1 MTYKSLDT
9 LPYKVFLKI
18 AEDETKINLLSTDEN
33 PNAEVLKIIWNDLLK
48 EYEELSPQQEEPR
61 LFNLKKEI
69 YYLECKHKIIAFSL
83 VALDFDYNQE
93 LVDLLSSYG
102 YTVTKENYY
111 KDLEKVDRES
121 QGLVLKIK
129 RIKDSLPKKKK
140 SDQKVS
146 IDRIFAFYSSVLGYD
161 FDYNTV
167 SVTKVL
173 ALQDQVNDKIK
184 ALEKNNNPKK

>member
-1 MTYKSLDT
+1 MIYKSLDT

-33 PNAEVLKIIWNDLLK
+33 SNDEVLKIIWNDLLK
-48 EYEELSPQQEEPR
+48 EYEELSNQKEEPR
-61 LFNLKKEI
+61 LFNMRKEI
-69 YYLECKHKIIAFSL
+69 SYLECKHKIIAFSL

-111 KDLEKVDRES
+111 NDLEKVDRES

-129 RIKDSLPKKKK
+129 RIKNAMPKEKK
-140 SDQKVS
+140 SGQKVS